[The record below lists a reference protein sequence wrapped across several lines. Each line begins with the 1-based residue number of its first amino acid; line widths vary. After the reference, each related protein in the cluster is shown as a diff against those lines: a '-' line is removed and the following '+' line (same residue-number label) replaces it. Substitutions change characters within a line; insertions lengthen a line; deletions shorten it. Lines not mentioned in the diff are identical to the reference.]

1 MEKAKFMSISMNLYE
16 KMKGINEN
24 WFDELCI
31 MINNEELK
39 FSRFYDNLSTFKNPI
54 LSYLSEKEQKNV
66 LKNEIVG
73 KILYAYIVKVLEK
86 NNSIQNAKKFKEKH
100 FLYDISF
107 QEVFDLASSSSDVL
121 FTNEKAI
128 NIMLEIDPY
137 SFDALRGTE
146 FEIDNKIVAK
156 ANMSG
161 YLFSKQERITKGIYD
176 VPNVKNYI
184 EHIAN
189 DIGIAKIPNEDRMD
203 YLHRV
208 KSYLQLYTKN
218 ADATALFEIGKAV
231 DFYLRASHIDLLQ
244 DDENWVST
252 VKQIYDRDSSVPEES
267 VIMYTC
273 QETSR
278 LAHSAIELNYKSL
291 NAHKD
296 RMLGGNLRKT
306 KVAEVLECLAAY
318 HQLINFGLNTEYIN
332 YLLAMKNTI
341 NYKRIVTPELV
352 DGDLSEEEKNQ
363 KLISQLSDNVDFL
376 ELDVSEI
383 KLLREKFKYLSLV
396 DSEILEQARQCL
408 EEYYIFYDTKRIM
421 MEEMVNRVVK
431 TLEPPTIES
440 FITMSLEAKKNFFKE
455 YGFIVE
461 MQLDIDKNGNKKPTL
476 VCYSKDFTTTMS
488 VHIEDNLFNVND
500 RLEMLSPATIGHY
513 AIGYD
518 CLILRD
524 DTYNHTMTDLIA
536 SSNFIVQTPGFYGR
550 RTPMVQRELVRA
562 TNFQTYD
569 MYNGDYMKGRNI

>member
-1 MEKAKFMSISMNLYE
+1 
-16 KMKGINEN
+16 
-24 WFDELCI
+24 
-31 MINNEELK
+31 
-39 FSRFYDNLSTFKNPI
+39 
-54 LSYLSEKEQKNV
+54 
-66 LKNEIVG
+66 
-73 KILYAYIVKVLEK
+73 
-86 NNSIQNAKKFKEKH
+86 
-100 FLYDISF
+100 
-107 QEVFDLASSSSDVL
+107 
-121 FTNEKAI
+121 
-128 NIMLEIDPY
+128 
-137 SFDALRGTE
+137 
-146 FEIDNKIVAK
+146 
-156 ANMSG
+156 
-161 YLFSKQERITKGIYD
+161 
-176 VPNVKNYI
+176 
-184 EHIAN
+184 
-189 DIGIAKIPNEDRMD
+189 
-203 YLHRV
+203 
-208 KSYLQLYTKN
+208 
-218 ADATALFEIGKAV
+218 
-231 DFYLRASHIDLLQ
+231 
-244 DDENWVST
+244 
-252 VKQIYDRDSSVPEES
+252 
-267 VIMYTC
+267 MYTF

-278 LAHSAIELNYKSL
+278 LAHSTIELNYKSL

-476 VCYSKDFTTTMS
+476 VCYSKDFTTAMS
-488 VHIEDNLFNVND
+488 VHIEDNLFNIRE
-500 RLEMLSPATIGHY
+500 RLNLLSPATLSHCSL
-513 AIGYD
+513 GYD

-524 DTYNHTMTDLIA
+524 ASYNHTMTDLIA
-536 SSNFIVQTPGFYGR
+536 GSNFIVQTPGFYGSG
-550 RTPMVQRELVRA
+550 TPMIQREFVRA

-569 MYNGDYMKGRNI
+569 MYDVDYMKRCNI